1 MNPLI
6 AFVCGFFGL
15 IFLILLLYRR
25 LRKSEISDAENHNN
39 EISAEQGLANN
50 PKIHDS
56 YHRRK
61 TLKSLKKL
69 PLIFRHEKN
78 QRIFVQKLPESTCD
92 SAITG
97 KAMLMICYFRY

>member
-1 MNPLI
+1 MI

-15 IFLILLLYRR
+15 MFLILLLYRR
-25 LRKSEISDAENHNN
+25 LRKSEITDAENHNN
-39 EISAEQGLANN
+39 EILAEQRVRN
-50 PKIHDS
+50 HDS

-78 QRIFVQKLPESTCD
+78 QRIFGQKLPESTCD

-97 KAMLMICYFRY
+97 KAMLIKCYFRFSNQPV